1 MLGNLYIIRNT
12 VNDKVYIGKTYKT
25 IEWRFKE
32 HIRQA
37 KNKSKTPYKL
47 QKAILKYGADKFYIE
62 LIDKFEAGILE
73 EKEIE
78 YIAKYDSYHN
88 GYNSTLGGDTG
99 KRLEVDESAMLIDW
113 RDGLSINKLSKKYKI
128 SADSVSK
135 ILVNNNVYEKPA
147 PDEPISVIVYDK
159 YWNRIKKLDSRKKT
173 VDFIENEL
181 KMTVP
186 FSVCQ
191 RLDEACISGRI
202 AFNCRWQKP
211 EDLIFD
217 DKEFN
222 RIYDKER
229 YISGFKCVE
238 IDGLWFS
245 EEQEGNTYLDV
256 DSGKIH
262 KIEVIK
268 KEIIII
274 CPEKSI
280 LEELVLSLSNLEI
293 AIKYNVTESTVRKWL
308 QKYNIDSK
316 FKIKQKE
323 IREKTIILYNEGKT
337 LTEISK
343 ELNITKDT
351 VNKIFAENNIVYTKT
366 LIGTH
371 IGKYDKLTGELL
383 GEFDTYNAAWKSC
396 GEKDFADK
404 IRLCV
409 EGKRKSAGGYIWKKI
424 E

>member
-1 MLGNLYIIRNT
+1 MLGNLYIIKNT
-12 VNDKVYIGKTYKT
+12 VNDKVYIGKTYNT
-25 IEWRFKE
+25 IEQRFKE
-32 HIRQA
+32 HKQDARRESRKHNKFQRAIR
-37 KNKSKTPYKL
+37 
-47 QKAILKYGADKFYIE
+47 KYGEENFYIE
-62 LIDKFEAGILE
+62 LLGQFEEGLLE
-73 EKEIE
+73 DKEIE

-88 GYNSTLGGDTG
+88 GYNSTLGGDSG

-113 RDGLSINKLSKKYKI
+113 EDGLSINKLSKKYNI

-147 PDEPISVIVYDK
+147 PDEPISVIAYDK
-159 YWNRIKKLDSRKKT
+159 YWNRIKKFDSRKKT
-173 VDFIENEL
+173 VDFIENEF
-181 KMTVP
+181 KMTIP

-229 YISGFKCVE
+229 YISGFKCVK

-245 EEQEGNTYLDV
+245 EEQEGDTYLDT
-256 DSGKIH
+256 DLGKIY
-262 KIEVIK
+262 KTEVIK

-293 AIKYNVTESTVRKWL
+293 ANMYSVEEATVRRWL
-308 QKYNIDSK
+308 QNYNIDSK
-316 FKIKQKE
+316 FKMKQKE
-323 IREKTIILYNEGKT
+323 IRRQTIELYNKGKT
-337 LTEISK
+337 LTEISR
-343 ELNITKDT
+343 EL
-351 VNKIFAENNIVYTKT
+351 KISKNTIHRIFNENNIKYIQNIVHTRVA
-366 LIGTH
+366 
-371 IGKYDKLTGELL
+371 KYDKHTGELL
-383 GEFDTYNAAWKSC
+383 GEYNSYREAEKSC
-396 GEKDFADK
+396 GDKDIKSK

>member
-12 VNDKVYIGKTYKT
+12 VNDKVYIGKTYKSL
-25 IEWRFKE
+25 EWRFKE

-47 QKAILKYGADKFYIE
+47 QKAILKYGEDKFYIE
-62 LIDKFEAGILE
+62 LIDKFEEGVLE

-88 GYNSTLGGDTG
+88 GYNSTLGGDSG
-99 KRLEVDESAMLIDW
+99 KKLEVDESGILIDW
-113 RDGLSINKLSKKYKI
+113 GNGLSINKISKKYKI
-128 SADSVSK
+128 SSDSVSK
-135 ILVNNNVYEKPA
+135 ILVCNNVYEKPA
-147 PDEPISVIVYDK
+147 PDEPISVIAYDK

-181 KMTVP
+181 KMTIP

-211 EDLIFD
+211 EDLILD

-229 YISGFKCVE
+229 YISGFKCIE

-245 EEQEGNTYLDV
+245 EEQEGDTYLDT
-256 DSGKIH
+256 DLGKIH

-268 KEIIII
+268 KEVVVI
-274 CPEKSI
+274 CPEKSV
-280 LEELVLSLSNLEI
+280 LEELVLTLSNLEI
-293 AIKYNVTESTVRKWL
+293 ANMYDVEEATVRRWL
-308 QKYNIDSK
+308 QKYSIDSK
-316 FKIKQKE
+316 FKINQKE
-323 IREKTIILYNEGKT
+323 IRRQTMELYNKGKT
-337 LTEISK
+337 LTEISR
-343 ELNITKDT
+343 EL
-351 VNKIFAENNIVYTKT
+351 KISKNTIHRIFNENNIVYTKT
-366 LIGTH
+366 LIGMH

-383 GEFDTYNAAWKSC
+383 GEFDTYNEAWKSC
-396 GEKDFADK
+396 GDKDFADK
-404 IRLCV
+404 IRLCI
-409 EGKRKSAGGYIWKKI
+409 EGKRKSAGGYVWKKI

>member
-12 VNDKVYIGKTYKT
+12 VNDKVYIGKTYNT

-62 LIDKFEAGILE
+62 LIGRFEAGILE

-88 GYNSTLGGDTG
+88 GYNSTLGGDSG
-99 KRLEVDESAMLIDW
+99 KRLEVDESGILIDW
-113 RDGLSINKLSKKYKI
+113 GNCLSINKLSKKYNI

-135 ILVNNNVYEKPA
+135 ILVNNNAYEKPA
-147 PDEPISVIVYDK
+147 PDEPISVIAYDK

-173 VDFIENEL
+173 VDFIKNEF
-181 KMTVP
+181 KMTIP

-217 DKEFN
+217 NKEFN

-229 YISGFKCVE
+229 YINGFKCVE

-245 EEQEGNTYLDV
+245 EEQEGDTYLDT
-256 DSGKIH
+256 DFGEIH
-262 KIEVIK
+262 KIEAIR
-268 KEIIII
+268 KEIVII
-274 CPEKSI
+274 CPGKEK
-280 LEELVLSLSNLEI
+280 LEELVTNMSNLEI
-293 AIKYNVTESTVRKWL
+293 ANMYGVNEATVRKWL
-308 QKYNIDSK
+308 QNYNLDSK
-316 FKIKQKE
+316 FKMKQKE
-323 IREKTIILYNEGKT
+323 IRRQTIELYNKGKT
-337 LTEISK
+337 LTEISR

-351 VNKIFAENNIVYTKT
+351 VNKIFIENNIVYTKT
-366 LIGTH
+366 LIGMH
-371 IGKYDKLTGELL
+371 IGKYDKFTGELL
-383 GEFDTYNAAWKSC
+383 GEFYTYNAAWRSC
-396 GEKDFADK
+396 GDKDFADK